1 MKYTSLDHLSTERRR
16 EVDAAS
22 NLLGDG
28 LRDLLAGL
36 YSDKAHFI
44 YELLQ
49 NAEDAHASS
58 VSFHVEED
66 RLVFSHDG
74 TEDFSLADIVAIT
87 RIGSNKRDDD
97 TKIGQF
103 GVGFKAVFSYTARPV
118 IQSGD
123 YAFAIEEMFIP
134 RPVDRE
140 PMPGFTEFTFPFD
153 RGDKPADVARVEIE
167 EGLRGLEDTTLLFLT
182 SIRQIRFTLSGG
194 DTGSLERIEET
205 YPLVSITHRVGD
217 ESLQSKWLRLVGDRS
232 LSPIIPEGRTVAA
245 AFHLEEDTERK
256 PGKGKRR
263 ALAVGAL
270 KRGETCV
277 FFPAPKEQSDL
288 KFHIHAPFAPT
299 PSRESI
305 KEIPEN
311 AELVSAIGKL
321 IVGSLPM
328 LRDEGWLADGL
339 LAALPNPEDEL
350 VAPYDGILD
359 ALYDAFRTNA
369 FTPTIGGGYAPAAE
383 IVASP
388 GIFRTALSA
397 SDLSFLTALIGDYP
411 ASPRWLPER
420 TGRANQFLLGLDVR
434 EFGWSELDDVFAA
447 VGVDYDEGDTDST
460 GHQWRSWL
468 EGKDDAQLGAV
479 YELLGAGFEAG
490 EFRSGWYLTG
500 FDGPLIRVWAEGSPT
515 LVPKGE
521 AHLPATPDDT
531 TDGRV
536 VRDVA
541 YFEDDAHSRSKTRR
555 MAFFSGIEVRRWDE
569 RALVKARVKDYEDQR
584 WPEDQQHFN
593 DLRLF
598 IAYLKGS
605 PRDSS
610 LFRDVQIVKV
620 DGEHGEL
627 WAKTNQVYLDSPF
640 KETGLSALYG
650 HGTTWYPL
658 SSSYRGRVAG
668 VDDFVL
674 ALGGKDSL
682 SIRGASA
689 SKNPEYEPRWYT
701 VGTRWTDQGTKRD
714 WDLPEVPAILESG
727 NRPLLSRLWDLA
739 VSSPEHY
746 ARAVFQLNG
755 SATSHPMR
763 SQLAQRLEGEWIL
776 DRAGELRTP
785 RSMTVEELPPGWAE
799 PPARS
804 LVMALGFG
812 ADARERDTAAQVR
825 AERAREI
832 GIPIAFLD
840 VLDELAEN
848 EREAA
853 FAEFIDRARAHRHF
867 PVSTSVNP
875 TRRAAVVGAEATDA
889 PDFATERRLRSV
901 VIGRGEN
908 AQRTRQYL
916 REQYTDDAGIM
927 YCQLCHN
934 ALPFKVSDEWYF
946 EAVQF
951 VKARA
956 KTHHQN
962 ALATCAACSALYSLT
977 RSTADDA
984 LIESLENEVID
995 SEVDRVTLR
1004 VILYGRRHEVWFT
1017 GRHALDLR
1025 TVLQTQGGARR
1036 G

>member
-58 VSFHVEED
+58 VSFHVKED
-66 RLVFSHDG
+66 CLVFSHDG
-74 TEDFSLADIVAIT
+74 TKDFSLADIVAIT
-87 RIGSNKRDDD
+87 RIGSNKRGDD
-97 TKIGQF
+97 TTIGQF

-118 IQSGD
+118 IRSGD

-134 RPVDRE
+134 RPLDHE
-140 PMPGFTEFTFPFD
+140 PLPGFTEFTFPFD
-153 RGDKPADVARVEIE
+153 RADKPADLARVEIE
-167 EGLRGLEDTTLLFLT
+167 EGLRGLEETTLLFLT
-182 SIRQIRFTLSGG
+182 SIRQIRFTLSDG
-194 DTGSLERIEET
+194 DTGALERTEEA
-205 YPLVSITHRVGD
+205 YPLVSITHRVGH

-245 AFHLEEDTERK
+245 AFHLEEEAERK

-277 FFPAPKEQSDL
+277 YFPAPKEQSDL

-321 IVGSLPM
+321 IVGALPM
-328 LRDEGWLADGL
+328 IRDEGWLTDGF

-350 VAPYDGILD
+350 VAPYDGIFD
-359 ALYDAFRTNA
+359 ALYDAFRTDA

-383 IVASP
+383 MVASP

-411 ASPRWLPER
+411 SSPRWLPER

-434 EFGWSELDDVFAA
+434 EFGWSELDDVFGA
-447 VGVDYDEGDTDST
+447 VDDAYEEGDTDST
-460 GHQWRSWL
+460 GQQWSSWL
-468 EGKDDAQLGAV
+468 DGKDDAQLGAL

-490 EFRSGWYLTG
+490 EFRSGWHING
-500 FDGPLIRVWAEGSPT
+500 FDGPLIRVWLEGSPV
-515 LVPKGE
+515 LVPKDE

-541 YFEDDAHSRSKTRR
+541 YFEDDPHSRSKTRR

-569 RALVKARVKDYEDQR
+569 RALVKARVKCYENRQ
-584 WPEDQQHFN
+584 WPDDPQHFN

-605 PRDSS
+605 PRDSA
-610 LFRDVQIVKV
+610 LFRDVHLMKV
-620 DGEHGEL
+620 DGEQGEL
-627 WAKTNQVYLDSPF
+627 WAPTSQVYIDAPF
-640 KETGLSALYG
+640 RETGLSALYG
-650 HGTTWYPL
+650 HGAIWYPL
-658 SSSYRGRVAG
+658 CSSYRGRVAG

-674 ALGGKDSL
+674 ALGGKGSL
-682 SIRGASA
+682 SIREATA
-689 SKNPEYEPRWYT
+689 YENPEYEPRWYT

-727 NRPLLSRLWDLA
+727 NRTLLKSLWDLA

-755 SATSHPMR
+755 SATPHPMR

-776 DRAGELRTP
+776 DRTGKLRTP
-785 RSMTVEELPPGWAE
+785 RSMTVEDLPPGWPE

-812 ADARERDTAAQVR
+812 ADARERDAMAQVR

-832 GIPIAFLD
+832 GIPVAFLD
-840 VLDELAEN
+840 VLDGLADD

-853 FAEFIDRARAHRHF
+853 FAEFIERARAYRHF
-867 PVSTSVNP
+867 PVSAPSNP
-875 TRRAAVVGAEATDA
+875 SRRAALVEAEAADA
-889 PDFATERRLRSV
+889 PNFATERRLRSV
-901 VIGRGEN
+901 VIGRGEA
-908 AQRTRQYL
+908 AQRTHQYL
-916 REQYTDDAGIM
+916 REQYTDDAGVM
-927 YCQLCHN
+927 YCQVCHN
-934 ALPFKVSDEWYF
+934 ALPFKIADEWYF

-956 KTHHQN
+956 KTHHRN

-977 RSTADDA
+977 RSTADAA
-984 LIESLENEVID
+984 LIESLQNEVID
-995 SEVDRVTLR
+995 SQADRVTLR
-1004 VILYGRRHEVWFT
+1004 VVLYGRRHELWFT

-1025 TVLQTQGGARR
+1025 AALHSHGGARR
-1036 G
+1036 N